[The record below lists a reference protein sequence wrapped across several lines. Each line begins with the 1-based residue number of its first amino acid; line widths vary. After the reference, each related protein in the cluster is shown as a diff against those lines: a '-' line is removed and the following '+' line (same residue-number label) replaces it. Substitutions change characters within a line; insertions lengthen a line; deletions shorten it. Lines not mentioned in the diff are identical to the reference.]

1 MGLLHKTCNLK
12 SQTLADSKHASW
24 FVAACFYSHLHIPTQ
39 AWLLALHRYEGTKP
53 FRAMVFGFQLH
64 FIIIILSTLYSLVGR
79 NQPKTGDRCAIVRRR
94 GEGLGSSLTPPT
106 FMRVDYVSGR
116 LVTWRQRKHCAASSA
131 PAAGAP
137 PSTSST
143 TISRRPPCPGI
154 MPLAS
159 VGCPREIKVPR

>member
-12 SQTLADSKHASW
+12 SQKQIPNMHGSW
-24 FVAACFYSHLHIPTQ
+24 LHVYSHLHGCVFTPTCM
-39 AWLLALHRYEGTKP
+39 AASLHRLARS
-53 FRAMVFGFQLH
+53 RAIISGFQLH
-64 FIIIILSTLYSLVGR
+64 FIIMLLSTLYTLIGR

-116 LVTWRQRKHCAASSA
+116 LVTWRQRKHCAASPA

-154 MPLAS
+154 KPLTS
-159 VGCPREIKVPR
+159 VGCPRDQS